1 MDTLELASL
10 LEADELKRILNM
22 KGPCLSIYCSVAESL
37 SNRGEYAV
45 RWKETIRGLERAQ
58 SGGRPEIRE
67 LIRSV
72 ANWDDIYQPKEAR
85 GQSVAVFRSP
95 DVFERVWLDERV
107 DALARVAPHFYI
119 RPLLPL
125 FARGRIFYILAL
137 SQKDIRLLRCTPAD
151 SALVDLS
158 GVPTS
163 FDAYMNTAKPDHVR
177 DNRSTAGPSS
187 GHSRG
192 VLFGSS
198 VTDAE
203 DKQEYL
209 AHFYKEIDRAVGNIL
224 KDGRAPL
231 VLAGVEYELSLYRGL
246 SSYPYLLEQAVQ
258 GAPNGLKGGEMHA
271 RALEA
276 LQREYAARVDAFLE
290 EYNHKSGGL
299 GIHGIKDVVL
309 AAHDGRVNILLV
321 SDSLDVKGRFEEDVH
336 QVKVREDGAPD
347 EEDLLNVAAV
357 QTILHGGQVLV
368 APNRQMP
375 SGAAMAA
382 LLRF

>member
-1 MDTLELASL
+1 MDTLELAGL
-10 LEADELKRILNM
+10 QEADELKRILNT
-22 KGPCLSIYCSVAESL
+22 KGPCLSIYCSMAESL
-37 SNRGEYAV
+37 SNRGPYAV

-58 SGGRPEIRE
+58 SGGSPDVLA

-72 ANWDDIYQPKEAR
+72 ANWDDIYQPREAR
-85 GQSVAVFRSP
+85 GRSVAVFRSP
-95 DVFERVWLDERV
+95 DVFERIWLEERV
-107 DALARVAPHFYI
+107 EARARVGPHFFI

-125 FARGRIFYILAL
+125 FAKGRPFYILAL
-137 SQKDIRLLRCTPAD
+137 SQKDIRLLRCTETD
-151 SALVDLS
+151 SALVDLG

-163 FDAYMNTAKPDHVR
+163 LDVYMNTARPDHVR
-177 DNRSTAGPSS
+177 DNRSPAGPSA
-187 GHSRG
+187 GHSKG
-192 VLFGSS
+192 VIFGSAPE
-198 VTDAE
+198 TE

-209 AHFYKEIDRAVGNIL
+209 AHFYKEIDRVVGNVL
-224 KDGRAPL
+224 KDSKAPL

-246 SSYPYLLEQAVQ
+246 SSYPYLLQQSVQ
-258 GAPNGLKGGEMHA
+258 GAPNGFKGGEMHA

-276 LQREYAARVDAFLE
+276 LRREYESRVEAFLE

-299 GIHGIKDVVL
+299 GIHGVKDVVL
-309 AAHDGRVNILLV
+309 AAHDGRVNILLL
-321 SDSLDVKGRFEEDVH
+321 SDSLELTGRFEEDVH

-347 EEDLLNVAAV
+347 EEDLLNDAAV
-357 QTILHGGQVLV
+357 QTILHGGQILV

>member
-1 MDTLELASL
+1 M
-10 LEADELKRILNM
+10 
-22 KGPCLSIYCSVAESL
+22 SIYCSVAESP
-37 SNRGEYAV
+37 SNRGQYAV
-45 RWKETIRGLERAQ
+45 RWKETIRGLERAHPDA
-58 SGGRPEIRE
+58 GPEFLE

-72 ANWDDIYQPKEAR
+72 ANWDDIYQPR
-85 GQSVAVFRSP
+85 HTRWQSVAVFRSP
-95 DVFERVWLDERV
+95 DVFDRIWWEERVE
-107 DALARVAPHFYI
+107 AQARVGPHFFI

-125 FARGRIFYILAL
+125 FARERVFYILAL
-137 SQKDIRLLRCTPAD
+137 SQKDIRLLRCTPTD
-151 SALVDLS
+151 SDLVDLG

-177 DNRSTAGPSS
+177 DNRSPAGPSA
-187 GHSRG
+187 GHSKG
-192 VLFGSS
+192 VLFGSF
-198 VTDAE
+198 TDTE

-224 KDGRAPL
+224 KDGKAPL

-246 SSYPYLLEQAVQ
+246 SSYPYLLEQSVQ

-276 LQREYAARVDAFLE
+276 LQQEYAARVEAFLE

-299 GIHGIKDVVL
+299 GIHGVKDVVL

-321 SDSLDVKGRFEEDVH
+321 SDSLELTGRFEEDVH
-336 QVKVREDGAPD
+336 QVKVREDGAPE
-347 EEDLLNVAAV
+347 EEDLLNDAAV

-368 APNRQMP
+368 APNRKMP